1 MNPELEF
8 TAELVSATLGVLL
21 SLALSFV
28 PGLSTKWDAYT
39 HKRELL
45 AGVGVLVAAAMLGL
59 HYLGALTLMDIG
71 PFGWP
76 VVWKF
81 LTVALSFLG
90 GGQYTYTATRKL

>member
-8 TAELVSATLGVLL
+8 TAELVSATLGILL

-28 PGLSTKWDAYT
+28 PGLSAWWNKCTY
-39 HKRELL
+39 KRELL
-45 AGVGVLVAAAMLGL
+45 AGVGVLVAASMLGL
-59 HYLGALTLMDIG
+59 HYLGALTLVGIG

-90 GGQYTYTATRKL
+90 GGQYTYTATRRL